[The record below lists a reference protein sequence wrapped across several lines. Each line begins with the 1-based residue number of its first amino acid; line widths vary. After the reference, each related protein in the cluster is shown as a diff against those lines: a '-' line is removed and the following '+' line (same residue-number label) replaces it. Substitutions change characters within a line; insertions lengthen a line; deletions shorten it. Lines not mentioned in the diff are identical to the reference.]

1 VQQCRAACD
10 ATEGC
15 DAFNYGDKKG
25 ECTLLRLGA
34 DAKRSAVWRGSG
46 FSPLGVTGY
55 ATYYAVS
62 HAEVADAVGE
72 AATLGG
78 HAHDGHKVEGSE
90 SEKSDPEDWTQAP
103 PVESR
108 RLVHGAA
115 DTRCVAHDSRV
126 KPGENLARGKPTV
139 PLEAASVVDGVA
151 SDEKGADPKSCPVV
165 NKGLSA
171 AGAADQSVEID
182 LRGSFTLG
190 ALSVFALAGDAAA
203 LAGVDRSALLGA
215 AKVPASAL
223 ISAINDFDGVE
234 RTCGEIVPGAGEA
247 TPNAVELFNVRGCEG
262 FVATHVRVESARA
275 GAVTH
280 LCEVLAHAARQ
291 PAMTKFPT
299 LRNGSSF
306 ARRPASRWRK
316 PRLSLSRATP
326 TIP

>member
-1 VQQCRAACD
+1 MQGGVRRHQ
-10 ATEGC
+10 GC

-78 HAHDGHKVEGSE
+78 HAHDGHNMEGSE
-90 SEKSDPEDWTQAP
+90 SDKSDPEDWTQAP

-151 SDEKGADPKSCPVV
+151 SDEKGTDPRTRAPSSQRAVR
-165 NKGLSA
+165 
-171 AGAADQSVEID
+171 
-182 LRGSFTLG
+182 RGRR
-190 ALSVFALAGDAAA
+190 
-203 LAGVDRSALLGA
+203 RS
-215 AKVPASAL
+215 
-223 ISAINDFDGVE
+223 
-234 RTCGEIVPGAGEA
+234 
-247 TPNAVELFNVRGCEG
+247 VRGD
-262 FVATHVRVESARA
+262 
-275 GAVTH
+275 
-280 LCEVLAHAARQ
+280 
-291 PAMTKFPT
+291 
-299 LRNGSSF
+299 
-306 ARRPASRWRK
+306 
-316 PRLSLSRATP
+316 
-326 TIP
+326 